1 MLQRCAES
9 PRTDS
14 CQGIAGFKGL
24 RLTACH
30 RPGRGE
36 GLGHIEGHL
45 GPSYVGAMLGSYWA
59 ILGLGSCWAMVG
71 PCWVMW
77 SACWAMWRRCWSQVG
92 AVLGDVGACGSH
104 VEAMLGHLGPKMGYR
119 RVSCTYNGP
128 FWGHVQHHK
137 TLCKIRAFLLKPA
150 SMPRWPILR
159 LVEASLCHVGLGS
172 GLVGASRTMLG
183 ACSGL
188 VAGHNGQ
195 NPCKTAF
202 LSQHSWK
209 PREFM
214 VKLWASTWAMLRPC

>member
-1 MLQRCAES
+1 MHVERCGG
-9 PRTDS
+9 D
-14 CQGIAGFKGL
+14 
-24 RLTACH
+24 
-30 RPGRGE
+30 
-36 GLGHIEGHL
+36 
-45 GPSYVGAMLGSYWA
+45 VGAKLEP
-59 ILGLGSCWAMVG
+59 CWAM
-71 PCWVMW
+71 
-77 SACWAMWRRCWSQVG
+77 
-92 AVLGDVGACGSH
+92 LGACGSH

-128 FWGHVQHHK
+128 FWGHVQHK

-202 LSQHSWK
+202 FVTAQLEAKRVHGETLGVNLGHVETMLGLLGSKMRCDTASYAR
-209 PREFM
+209 PRPTS
-214 VKLWASTWAMLRPC
+214 KTAKSC